1 MPPPCC
7 PPLSR
12 LWLGC
17 DRPKCVAAGDLLMVS
32 EPLVFVRGVPIQGQE
47 ETEPG
52 DSQPPGNNVEA
63 AAHPLAGEK
72 GIGTEEVEGRAAA
85 SPSGGREVSGAP
97 ASPAGSIP
105 SGERG
110 IRGSVDRSVDLA
122 PAGSIPSLA
131 FYEALLSAPTGRT
144 ALSALS
150 QRVVRDLWARRLVGL
165 LSAGVGEDGE
175 RGGEAAL
182 SPPLLGKL
190 SRHPQEEEEGGT
202 GGEEEESGGRG
213 RASSGERGGRGDG
226 GGTAGPQRHGG
237 RTRLQAPSGRRS
249 RVGGGGIAPP
259 LPPPPPLPKWAAE
272 RAVMVGLVAEA
283 CQDPAAAGC
292 RGEPLAPFA
301 AVWPELALVNH
312 SCRPNAVALVVG
324 DRVVLR

>member
-1 MPPPCC
+1 MIAPNVWQPVTCSWSRS
-7 PPLSR
+7 PLPHAAPSFSPHPGSG
-12 LWLGC
+12 WGVIASEF
-17 DRPKCVAAGDLLMVS
+17 VAAGDLLMVS

-47 ETEPG
+47 EAEGAEVG
-52 DSQPPGNNVEA
+52 DSQPPGNNVAA
-63 AAHPLAGEK
+63 AAHPLAGEE
-72 GIGTEEVEGRAAA
+72 GIDAEGVEGRAAA

-122 PAGSIPSLA
+122 PAGSIPSLT
-131 FYEALLSAPTGRT
+131 FYEALLRAPTGRT

-150 QRVVRDLWARRLVGL
+150 QRVVRDPWARRLVGL
-165 LSAGVGEDGE
+165 LSAGVGEGGE
-175 RGGEAAL
+175 RGGQAAL
-182 SPPLLGKL
+182 SPPLLGEL
-190 SRHPQEEEEGGT
+190 CRHPPEEEEEEGG
-202 GGEEEESGGRG
+202 
-213 RASSGERGGRGDG
+213 A
-226 GGTAGPQRHGG
+226 QRHGIG
-237 RTRLQAPSGRRS
+237 TRLQAATSGRRS
-249 RVGGGGIAPP
+249 RGGIAPT
-259 LPPPPPLPKWAAE
+259 PPPPPTPPLTKWAAE